1 MAREVRAE
9 VLPVKNG
16 CAREDVTA
24 EMGPKESQ
32 GGEKV
37 QPELIYN
44 R

>member
-1 MAREVRAE
+1 MCFGKAK

-16 CAREDVTA
+16 CAREGVTA
-24 EMGPKESQ
+24 QMGPKESQ
-32 GGEKV
+32 GEKV